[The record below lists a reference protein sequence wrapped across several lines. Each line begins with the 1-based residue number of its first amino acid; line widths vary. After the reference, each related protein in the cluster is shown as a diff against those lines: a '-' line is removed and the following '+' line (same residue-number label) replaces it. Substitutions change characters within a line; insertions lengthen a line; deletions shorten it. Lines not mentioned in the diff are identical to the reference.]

1 MDKRIFIVSVLVFA
15 IACKEK
21 KISTI
26 EANTPLNLR
35 IAAKIKEANAA
46 KDDNQKAALFG
57 EASELLIEKGDYRQ
71 AMLVARDGE
80 RANPTQKQCLI
91 SIAEA
96 QLVEGRISEAA
107 QTVRDVLQRNP
118 SYGRALFVQGNVA
131 GSGGDYAGAMRAYNE
146 ANKKDFHEA
155 RLYLNWGNV
164 ALRAKKNREA
174 LAAFQSAIKAY
185 PDLADGYLGAG
196 IAAQKENKKA
206 DARKNYVKFLELA
219 PQASQA
225 ARVRSWLKALG

>member
-1 MDKRIFIVSVLVFA
+1 MNKKIFIVSILAIA

-21 KISTI
+21 KLSLS
-26 EANTPLNLR
+26 EANTPLNQQ
-35 IAAKIKEANAA
+35 IAAKIKAANAA

-71 AMLVARDGE
+71 AMMVARDGE

-96 QLVEGRISEAA
+96 QLVEGRVSEAA
-107 QTVRDVLQRNP
+107 QTVKDVLQRNP

-131 GSGGDYAGAMRAYNE
+131 GSGGDFPGALRAYGE
-146 ANKKDFHEA
+146 AAKKDFRDA

-164 ALRAKKNREA
+164 ALRAKKNRDA
-174 LAAFQSAIKAY
+174 HAAFQSAIKAY

-196 IAAQKENKKA
+196 IAAQKENKRA
-206 DARKNYVKFLELA
+206 DARKYYEKYLTLA

-225 ARVRSWLKALG
+225 ERVRIWLKSL